1 MAKNEKGCP
10 GEGSPI
16 LKGVL
21 ADNQDLALPAINLQV
36 SRLIQ
41 RCAISAAM
49 AETLA
54 PLVFGGAVR

>member
-1 MAKNEKGCP
+1 MSEKDKARRSGPNPNMSLQDNSDTNET
-10 GEGSPI
+10 
-16 LKGVL
+16 
-21 ADNQDLALPAINLQV
+21 AINLQV

-54 PLVFGGAVR
+54 PLVFQGARQ